1 MALIQIRDVPEEA
14 YERIRSKARS
24 AGQSIQAYMRE
35 QVIRLAAVPS
45 PEELENWVEEHGIE
59 IDVEQLIA
67 DKNSGRP

>member
-35 QVIRLAAVPS
+35 EIIRLAAVPT
-45 PEELENWVEEHGIE
+45 PEELEKWVREHGIE
-59 IDVEQLIA
+59 VDVEQLIA